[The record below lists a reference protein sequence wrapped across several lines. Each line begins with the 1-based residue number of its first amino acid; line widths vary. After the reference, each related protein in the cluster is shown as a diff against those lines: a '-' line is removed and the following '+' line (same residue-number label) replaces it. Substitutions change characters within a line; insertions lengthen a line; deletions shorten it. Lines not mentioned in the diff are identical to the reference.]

1 MKRIIHQVFIKF
13 KEGKE
18 LNDIAV
24 FCNQMK
30 RTQSF
35 CESQNIEYKLW
46 REKDCDELI
55 NQYPQYRKL
64 YDNFRQ
70 EIQKVDFIRYLIL
83 YNEGGIYVDCDV
95 CPIDAIDD
103 LFELNEFFVKW
114 NNDKRQLPYNAVI
127 GSIDHNELYED
138 IFKEIIDSVMEKDK
152 MAIYDTW
159 TGRYVFQTTGHFM
172 LNRVLKKYKG
182 VKKLDILKI
191 HNKGGEIISDH
202 CPLFEDFNAS
212 VWYNNGNNLHQK

>member
-1 MKRIIHQVFIKF
+1 MKRIIHQVYGVF
-13 KEGKE
+13 
-18 LNDIAV
+18 NDGIPLSDIPV
-24 FCNQMK
+24 FHNQVK
-30 RTQSF
+30 LTKDF
-35 CESQNIEYKLW
+35 CESQNIEYKMW
-46 REKDCDELI
+46 DYDMCEKLI
-55 NQYPQYRKL
+55 DKYSQYRKL
-64 YDNFRQ
+64 YNNFRQ
-70 EIQKVDFIRYLIL
+70 PIQKADFIRYLIL
-83 YNEGGIYVDCDV
+83 YDEGGIYVDCDI
-95 CPIDAIDD
+95 CPLDTIDD